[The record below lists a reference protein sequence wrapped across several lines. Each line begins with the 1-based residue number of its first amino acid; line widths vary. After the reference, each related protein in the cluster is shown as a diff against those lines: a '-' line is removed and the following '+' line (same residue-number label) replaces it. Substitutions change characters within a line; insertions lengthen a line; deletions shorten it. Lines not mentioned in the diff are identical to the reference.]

1 MRCVLHVLH
10 PALCSFTHPTPL
22 IRSHTRSG
30 GEKRKEQM
38 TEAKGG
44 DTHAAYSE
52 MSRGTGGGTGQQQQ
66 QEEE

>member
-1 MRCVLHVLH
+1 
-10 PALCSFTHPTPL
+10 
-22 IRSHTRSG
+22 
-30 GEKRKEQM
+30 M

-66 QEEE
+66 QQQEEEE